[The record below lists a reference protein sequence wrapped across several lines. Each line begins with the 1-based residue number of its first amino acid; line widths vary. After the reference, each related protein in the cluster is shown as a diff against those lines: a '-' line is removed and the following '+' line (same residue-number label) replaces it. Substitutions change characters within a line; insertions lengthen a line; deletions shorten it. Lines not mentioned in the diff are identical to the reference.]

1 MNLKTLALKAA
12 VVAAALI
19 LTAAGCAHAKKA
31 KDKTLLSKKQI
42 AEIHSYYPMETGMEW
57 SYSGKRMGKEIK
69 FTRKIETKTAEN
81 SYKDSQGKE
90 YYYDVL
96 GVKDS
101 EQYLIRSDGYDGFV
115 WYSQLDPTHKR
126 RAEMGSFSETVKT
139 AGKTYENCLLVTYS
153 MSMPDGAAFIEKVWY
168 AKNVGM
174 VKRQILTLKPNGKFS
189 VQEEIHLESHKKAQ

>member
-1 MNLKTLALKAA
+1 LANNASPSSSRC
-12 VVAAALI
+12 ALI
-19 LTAAGCAHAKKA
+19 CANADFGIKISPRTSRVSGCR
-31 KDKTLLSKKQI
+31 
-42 AEIHSYYPMETGMEW
+42 
-57 SYSGKRMGKEIK
+57 KRMGKEIK